1 MAKEQQL
8 RERVASGVA
17 WSIGEKIGSAMMQ
30 IVVSIIVVNALTPM
44 DMGIMAILTV
54 FTALAQ
60 VVVDS
65 GFSQTLIRKA
75 SPTEGDFR
83 SVFLFNVITAVALY
97 AIFTACSP
105 LMARYY
111 GWSALAEVAP
121 VLFLIIP
128 LNAVCVIQNTIM
140 VREFRF
146 AQLSTIIFLAALIS
160 GVVAVTMAL
169 CGCGIWSLVGQRV
182 SQMAVKAA
190 LLWISSSWRPK
201 SGTNDS
207 TFRHMVPYSLR
218 LMATDLITSLYNNI
232 SQLFIGKIY
241 SADALGFFNQAQK
254 LKDMPVTSTMQ
265 SIQSVTFPALAK
277 INDNEAKF
285 VDSYRRVVMLTAYII
300 FPIMVGLIS
309 TADDIYQLLLKPQW
323 HPAVPYFKTLCL
335 VGLFYPI
342 AAVSY
347 NILKVR
353 SNGAIILHLEIIKK
367 VIMTLILIIT
377 IPHSVMA
384 IAWGLVVASACEM
397 ILNYTATLRYTS
409 LGVWS
414 YLRTLLPIAVIT
426 GVMYGVI
433 MWEANVL
440 AEWSVGLRLSAKIL
454 SGVVVYIVASAA
466 LRMEAF
472 GEAITIAKQFL
483 SRKK

>member
-17 WSIGEKIGSAMMQ
+17 WSIGEKVGSALMQ
-30 IVVSIIVVNALTPM
+30 IAVSIIVANALMPM

-65 GFSQTLIRKA
+65 GFSQMLIRKA

-83 SVFLFNVITAVALY
+83 SVFLFNIITAFALY

-105 LMARYY
+105 LLARFY
-111 GWSALAEVAP
+111 GWPILAKIAP

-146 AQLSTIIFLAALIS
+146 ASLSTIIFVAALIS
-160 GVVAVTMAL
+160 GIIAVAMAL
-169 CGCGIWSLVGQRV
+169 NGCGVWSLVGQRV
-182 SQMAVKAA
+182 SQMVVKAV
-190 LLWISSSWRPK
+190 LLWWTSSWRPK
-201 SGTNDS
+201 AKCNDS
-207 TFRHMVPYSLR
+207 SFREMIPYSMR

-232 SQLFIGKIY
+232 SQLFIGRIY

-277 INDNEAKF
+277 INDNENKF
-285 VDSYRRVVMLTAYII
+285 IDSYRRVVMLTAYII

-309 TADDIYQLLLKPQW
+309 TADDIYTLLLKPQW

-347 NILKVR
+347 NVLKVR
-353 SNGAIILHLEIIKK
+353 SNGAIILRLEILKK
-367 VIMTLILIIT
+367 VIMTLILVVT
-377 IPHSVMA
+377 IPQSVMA
-384 IAWGLVVASACEM
+384 IAWGLVVAAACEM
-397 ILNYTATLRYTS
+397 ILNYVASRRYALLS
-409 LGVWS
+409 VWDFV
-414 YLRTLLPIAVIT
+414 RTLLPIAIVT
-426 GVMYGVI
+426 GVMYLTI
-433 MWEANVL
+433 MFETEWL
-440 AEWSVGLRLSAKIL
+440 AEWSVGARLTIKIL
-454 SGVVVYIVASAA
+454 TGVVVYISVSAVM
-466 LRMEAF
+466 RMEAF
-472 GEAITIAKQFL
+472 AESITIARQFL
-483 SRKK
+483 NRK

>member
-30 IVVSIIVVNALTPM
+30 IVVSIIVVNALMPM

-83 SVFLFNVITAVALY
+83 SVFLFNVITSVALY

-105 LMARYY
+105 FMARYY
-111 GWSALAEVAP
+111 GWEALAEVAP

-160 GVVAVTMAL
+160 GAVAVTMAL

-190 LLWISSSWRPK
+190 LLWIISSWRPK

-207 TFRHMVPYSLR
+207 TFRQMVPYSLR

-232 SQLFIGKIY
+232 SQLFIGRIY
-241 SADALGFFNQAQK
+241 SGDALGFFNQAQK

-309 TADDIYQLLLKPQW
+309 TADDIYSLLLKPQW

-335 VGLFYPI
+335 IGLFYPI

-353 SNGAIILHLEIIKK
+353 SNGAIILRLEIIKK
-367 VIMTLILIIT
+367 VIMTLIHLI
-377 IPHSVMA
+377 
-384 IAWGLVVASACEM
+384 
-397 ILNYTATLRYTS
+397 R
-409 LGVWS
+409 
-414 YLRTLLPIAVIT
+414 
-426 GVMYGVI
+426 
-433 MWEANVL
+433 
-440 AEWSVGLRLSAKIL
+440 
-454 SGVVVYIVASAA
+454 
-466 LRMEAF
+466 
-472 GEAITIAKQFL
+472 
-483 SRKK
+483 

>member
-17 WSIGEKIGSAMMQ
+17 WSIGEKVGSALMQ
-30 IVVSIIVVNALTPM
+30 IAVSIIVANELMPM

-65 GFSQTLIRKA
+65 GFSQMLIRKQQ
-75 SPTEGDFR
+75 PTEGDFR
-83 SVFLFNVITAVALY
+83 AVFLFNIITAFALY

-105 LMARYY
+105 LLARFY
-111 GWSALAEVAP
+111 GWPILAKVAP

-146 AQLSTIIFLAALIS
+146 ASLSTIIFVAALVS
-160 GVVAVTMAL
+160 GIVAVAMAL
-169 CGCGIWSLVGQRV
+169 NGCGVWSLVGQRV
-182 SQMAVKAA
+182 SQMVVKAV
-190 LLWISSSWRPK
+190 LLWWTSNWRPK
-201 SGTNDS
+201 AKCNDS
-207 TFRHMVPYSLR
+207 TFREMIPYSMR
-218 LMATDLITSLYNNI
+218 LMGTDLINSLYNNI
-232 SQLFIGKIY
+232 SQLFIGRIY

-277 INDNEAKF
+277 INDNEEKF
-285 VDSYRRVVMLTAYII
+285 IDSYRRVVMLTAYII

-309 TADDIYQLLLKPQW
+309 TADDIYTLLLKPQW

-347 NILKVR
+347 NVLKVR
-353 SNGAIILHLEIIKK
+353 SNGAIILRLEIIKK
-367 VIMTLILIIT
+367 LIMTLILVAT
-377 IPHSVMA
+377 IPQSVMA
-384 IAWGLVVASACEM
+384 IAWGLVVASASEM
-397 ILNYTATLRYTS
+397 ILNYVASRRYAS
-409 LGVWS
+409 LTVWDFV
-414 YLRTLLPIAVIT
+414 RTLLPIAIVT
-426 GVMYGVI
+426 AVMYGAI
-433 MWEANVL
+433 MFEAEWL
-440 AEWSVGLRLSAKIL
+440 TDWSVGMRLAMKIL
-454 SGVVVYIVASAA
+454 TGVVVYISASAA
-466 LRMEAF
+466 MRMEAF
-472 GEAITIAKQFL
+472 AEALTIARQIL
-483 SRKK
+483 SRK